1 MVALSSLFKTL
12 SSLSQGSMMR
22 LMLITAAITLTGML
36 ALSGLT
42 TWVLTATTFFETGW
56 LDTAVDFM
64 GGFAVFIITLLLFP
78 AFMPLVASL
87 FEDKIIG
94 IVEGADYPNTPKPQ
108 DRPFLPE
115 LMQDLKFVAI
125 SLTLNIILL
134 PLYLIPI
141 IGQVVFILLNG
152 YLMGRE
158 FFTIAAGR
166 HMGKREANAY
176 RKTNRITA
184 LMGGM
189 IVAGVALIPVVNLLV
204 PFVGIV
210 LMVHAYHSLKAK
222 QVA

>member
-22 LMLITAAITLTGML
+22 LMLITAAITFAGML

-176 RKTNRITA
+176 RKANRITA